1 MAQLGV
7 EESDV
12 VLAQIAEELGDETL
26 AQLAADPEVYE
37 NLAQIA
43 NEYNVEE
50 LAQSDAESDAESES
64 EADSNSESNS
74 ESASESGSESG
85 ASSSAESNS
94 GSESGSNSDSAS
106 ESGSD
111 SASNSGSESDCN
123 CKAQVAAESD
133 SDSDADSDAQID
145 NDDEMEFAQLL
156 AEEELQTNMETLQEF
171 LAQIGVNDT
180 DSLLAQLGETL
191 SPEQIGSLAN
201 NPDTY
206 DKLAQVAEDYFEDD
220 TTLAQTYAEF
230 DDEMVDDYLF

>member
-50 LAQSDAESDAESES
+50 LAQSDAESDS
-64 EADSNSESNS
+64 EADSNSESAS

-85 ASSSAESNS
+85 ASSSADSNS
-94 GSESGSNSDSAS
+94 GSESGSDSDSAS

-123 CKAQVAAESD
+123 CKAQIAAESD

-156 AEEELQTNMETLQEF
+156 AEEELATNMETLQEF

-201 NPDTY
+201 NPNTY

-230 DDEMVDDYLF
+230 DDEMADDYLF